1 MHSPVCVVA
10 KCCADNAPLIWSCCT
25 SGCTAS
31 HVVAY
36 SPQSHRCTPSLVE
49 TINSPFMTNKA
60 PCMHCIQI
68 RINNCSWSFERSRRD
83 SKRLRMKFKW
93 FTISSIGRYRH
104 IQLCRR
110 VYAANVNSHGAR
122 KLHFRSGVLHD
133 LRLNIV
139 ALLA

>member
-1 MHSPVCVVA
+1 MVMLHIRLHCITCRCIFSSITSLHSV
-10 KCCADNAPLIWSCCT
+10 SCK
-25 SGCTAS
+25 
-31 HVVAY
+31 
-36 SPQSHRCTPSLVE
+36 

-60 PCMHCIQI
+60 PCIHGTQI
-68 RINNCSWSFERSRRD
+68 RINNCSWSFERSRRDSKRLRRD